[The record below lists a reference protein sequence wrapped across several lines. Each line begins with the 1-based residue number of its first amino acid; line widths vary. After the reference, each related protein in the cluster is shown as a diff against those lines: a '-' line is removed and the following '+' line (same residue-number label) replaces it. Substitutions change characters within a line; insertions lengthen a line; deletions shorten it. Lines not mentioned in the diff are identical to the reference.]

1 MGDAYYSRPRLLYSS
16 NSSDGHGNDTLTTN
30 ETIIMTTTAHPMPPP
45 SIPSRTIYE
54 LSKEA
59 HDGLHFSPRYAL
71 ETWVPGA
78 NMKFPIG

>member
-1 MGDAYYSRPRLLYSS
+1 
-16 NSSDGHGNDTLTTN
+16 
-30 ETIIMTTTAHPMPPP
+30 MTTTAHPMPPP

-78 NMKFPIG
+78 NMKFPIGWPLTNMLDRLSDGDAQQKH